1 MRPFAYNLKALMYR
15 SDVTQQE
22 VARACEVS
30 QSAVSQWL
38 KGVKVPS
45 AHNLLRVCE
54 AFQVTE
60 QDLMSA
66 TEGFYTQLTGRA
78 CPDDGRK
85 PAIEYAFVSLG
96 DADGERNHPVPSQ
109 VAARHPK
116 AYYVEV
122 LFDTMDKVIPP
133 KCVALV
139 DPDLAPHSGS
149 IVAVNDTG
157 RKLYRY
163 LAGNEFVAL
172 VPESHAD
179 HRDIITKPGEV
190 DMLGVVV
197 WFQAAG
203 ELS

>member
-1 MRPFAYNLKALMYR
+1 MKPFAYNLKALMYE

-22 VARACEVS
+22 VARACGVS

-38 KGVKVPS
+38 KGTKVPS
-45 AHNLLRVCE
+45 DHNLQKVCG

-66 TEGFYTQLTGRA
+66 TDGLYSKVTGRA

-85 PAIEYAFVSLG
+85 PRFEYAFVSLANE
-96 DADGERNHPVPSQ
+96 DDGRNHPVPSQ
-109 VAARHPK
+109 IASRHPK
-116 AYYVEV
+116 AYYIEV

-139 DPDLAPHSGS
+139 DPDMAPHSGS
-149 IVAVNDTG
+149 VVAVNDTG

-163 LAGNEFVAL
+163 LAGNDFVAL

-179 HRDIITKPGEV
+179 HRDIITKPGDV

-197 WFQAAG
+197 WFQAAK
-203 ELS
+203 ELP